1 MEAPT
6 EHAYDQPVRLI
17 EPTEPVL
24 IGALLTAAQTW
35 ATLNPRA
42 STITR
47 EYLAALVRVEL
58 MAASWRC
65 PRLSDDRCGGL
76 RHAKPNTRPCRRPA
90 VGTSGT

>member
-24 IGALLTAAQTW
+24 IGSLLTTAQTW

-42 STITR
+42 SAHTR

-58 MAASWRC
+58 M
-65 PRLSDDRCGGL
+65 GGVMEV
-76 RHAKPNTRPCRRPA
+76 PA
-90 VGTSGT
+90 PQR